1 MQTGL
6 IQLKHYTLTQDRQVP
21 ITKPLNDTGL
31 LIHKS
36 HVGFSA
42 LSLLIEV
49 MKVYLFKRKELTS
62 GP

>member
-6 IQLKHYTLTQDRQVP
+6 IQLKHYTLTQDHQVP
-21 ITKPLNDTGL
+21 ITKPLTIGL

-42 LSLLIEV
+42 LSLLI
-49 MKVYLFKRKELTS
+49 
-62 GP
+62 

>member
-6 IQLKHYTLTQDRQVP
+6 IQLKHYTQDHQVP
-21 ITKPLNDTGL
+21 ITKPLNNTGL

-42 LSLLIEV
+42 LSLLI
-49 MKVYLFKRKELTS
+49 
-62 GP
+62 

>member
-6 IQLKHYTLTQDRQVP
+6 IQLKHYTLTQDHQGP
-21 ITKPLNDTGL
+21 ITKPLNNTGL

-42 LSLLIEV
+42 LSLL
-49 MKVYLFKRKELTS
+49 L
-62 GP
+62 